1 MLQENAH
8 PTRAQ
13 KKEKKPKEKQ
23 IKKTGFLHEMQMN
36 GPLYLIMLPGILFFI
51 VFHYLPMGGLVIAFQ
66 DFKIIAGIFG
76 SEFVG
81 LANFKYLLTTNFDYL
96 VMVIKNTLVLNV
108 LFIFFSTFF
117 AVVLAIMFSEIKQKH
132 VKKIAQTISILPYF
146 ISWTVIALFLEA
158 FLKTDGGMLSMWL
171 ADIGFPVSFYSDP
184 SVWTALLVFLKVW
197 QGAGYLAIVYIAT
210 ITGID
215 TGIYE
220 AATIDGASRWQQ
232 ILFLTI
238 PILRPTI
245 ILMTLFSV
253 GRIFNGDFGMIYG
266 LIGDNSL
273 LYETTDVIDTYVY
286 RMMRTM
292 GNYSMSSALGLIQS
306 VVGMAFVLTANAIT
320 KKLEPDAA
328 IF

>member
-1 MLQENAH
+1 MLQKTAKVKGGAVAE
-8 PTRAQ
+8 
-13 KKEKKPKEKQ
+13 KKE
-23 IKKTGFLHEMQMN
+23 KTGFLHEMKTN
-36 GPLYLIMLPGILFFI
+36 GALYLIMLPGILFFI
-51 VFHYLPMGGLVIAFQ
+51 IFHYIPMGGLVIAFQ

-76 SEFVG
+76 SPFVG

-96 VMVIKNTLVLNV
+96 LMVIKNTLLLNV
-108 LFIFFSTFF
+108 LFITFSTVF
-117 AVVLAIMFSEIKQKH
+117 AVVLAIMFSEIKQKY
-132 VKKIAQTISILPYF
+132 VKKVAQTISILPYF

-158 FLKTDGGMLSMWL
+158 FLKTDGGMFSMWL
-171 ADIGFPVSFYSDP
+171 EEIGHPISFYSDP
-184 SVWTALLVFLKVW
+184 SVWVALLVFLKIW

-273 LYETTDVIDTYVY
+273 LYSTTDVIDTYVY

-292 GNYSMSSALGLIQS
+292 GNYSMSSALGMIQS
-306 VVGMAFVLTANAIT
+306 VVGMAFVLTANMLT
-320 KKLEPDAA
+320 KKFEPEAA